1 MSAVQAPSEG
11 AAQAA
16 INAQVAAVKT
26 SFYWAMRFLPKPRR
40 EAMFAIYAFCRAVD
54 DIADEGGSPAEKAAA
69 LEQWRQ
75 EIDALYDGGPRWPLG
90 RALQGVARH
99 YNLRRE
105 DFRAIIDGMAMDAAS
120 DIRAPPMEELELYV
134 DRVACAVGRLSARI
148 FGAAPE
154 DADRVANALGRALQL
169 TNILRDL
176 AEDAARGRLYLP
188 RELLDRYG
196 IAGSEP
202 SAVLAYPTLPK
213 VCVALAQSARQSY
226 ADAKVAMARCPP
238 GTMRPAEGMGAVYAD
253 ILARL
258 ERRGWRRIDESV
270 RVPAPR
276 KLWYALRYGLL

>member
-1 MSAVQAPSEG
+1 MSAVEAPSEG
-11 AAQAA
+11 TAQAA
-16 INAQVAAVKT
+16 INAHVAAAKT
-26 SFYWAMRFLPKPRR
+26 SFYWAMRFLPKARR

-54 DIADEGGSPAEKAAA
+54 DIADEGGGAVEKAAA
-69 LEQWRQ
+69 LEQWRL
-75 EIDALYDGGPRWPLG
+75 EIDAIYDAAPRWPLG
-90 RALQGVARH
+90 RVLRDAARTYH
-99 YNLRRE
+99 LRRE
-105 DFRAIIDGMAMDAAS
+105 DFRAVIDGMAMDAAS
-120 DIRAPPMEELELYV
+120 DIRAPSMAELELYC

-148 FGAAPE
+148 FGAPPE

-188 RELLDRYG
+188 RELLDRNG

-202 SAVLAYPTLPK
+202 SAVLAHPALPK
-213 VCVALAQSARQSY
+213 VCAELVQSARQSY
-226 ADAKVAMARCPP
+226 ADAQAAMARCPP
-238 GTMRPAEGMGAVYAD
+238 GTMRPAAVMGAVYAD

-258 ERRGWRRIDESV
+258 ERRGWRRIDETV